1 MPDAAQPAVAET
13 DAMNFADSAKASCM
27 RKAETF
33 LPTASRDNNAS
44 NSSNASNAE
53 LSFKNW
59 GYRHASRR
67 NFAVRGLNLTIHA
80 GQRVL
85 LLGAS
90 GIGKS
95 TILSGAAGLIGN
107 DVVAKNSLESSAI
120 HSSSSSSSSSSN
132 SAHNMVSAKSQQAVL
147 VEDADG
153 GVSEGC
159 VLVDGIPVRKARGR
173 VGLVL
178 QDPDAQAIFQ
188 RLGDNVAFGPENMNV
203 PRSEIW
209 DRVRESLKKVGLDGL
224 QLHRATA
231 HLSGGQLQRLALAG
245 ALAMQPS
252 VLLLDE
258 PTANLDPDGTQQI
271 VGAVRAVL
279 DSTRATMVLVEHH
292 AEPWIDMID
301 RVVVLGLENAQ
312 STLAANDSPA
322 NKTSESAS
330 FANNLD
336 TVHDDDIARADS
348 SRTVIVA
355 DGTPDEVFTRTDLDF
370 EDLGIWLPE
379 RYKRNAKSSESKSSE
394 NKSSESTESSEKYYE
409 NCDPA
414 EGCGEVL
421 LSTRDLAISHNS
433 EPIAKHINLE
443 FKAGQITALVGA
455 NGAGKSTLSLTL
467 AGLLP
472 AVSGEVVASDALAEG
487 TNGTDPMKWKS
498 PDLAK
503 RISYVFQNPEHQF
516 ACGSVLDE
524 VMLGP
529 LRTGVSAD
537 EARAKAEELLKRFR
551 LARYAKANPYT
562 LSGGEK
568 RRLTVAASLAAAP
581 RVLILDEPTFGQD
594 RKTWLQII
602 RLIASL
608 RSDGVSI
615 IVVTHDRELVE
626 ALGARLV
633 ELVADTEVSK
643 NANKSKNANESKN
656 ANKSGEDFAS
666 IVDSDAVSGE
676 LVADASQKTRVSGEH
691 KSSAALSATTSATEI
706 SRIKV
711 SAVNNRNE
719 EAKLSSRSPLLASMN
734 PVFRIFGAFIASIPL
749 LFTLDCV
756 SASIALLLEFVIFAC
771 IKLPPWRVIRLS
783 WPVWVGAPTSALTV
797 LLYGKSGG
805 NTWFQWWLMHATDR
819 SAMLAVATSLR
830 ILAIGIPAIV
840 TVIGMDATD
849 LADAFSQVLHLP
861 DRFVYGGLAGIRLFG
876 VLQDDWAALT
886 ASRRS
891 RGLGDEHRVRAF
903 FPQSFA
909 LLVLSIRRSTTLA
922 TAMEARGFG
931 GVGARSHARVSSV
944 HARDWWF
951 LVVCTLVPSVA
962 VAAALYFGT
971 FAFLGGA

>member
-1 MPDAAQPAVAET
+1 MPDAVKSQE
-13 DAMNFADSAKASCM
+13 S
-27 RKAETF
+27 ETF
-33 LPTASRDNNAS
+33 LPSASSDCNSDSSANNAS
-44 NSSNASNAE
+44 KANNAE
-53 LSFKNW
+53 LRFEHW

-67 NFAVRGLNLTIHA
+67 AFAVRGLDLTIKA

-107 DVVAKNSLESSAI
+107 DFVAKSSAKDSAKDSATK
-120 HSSSSSSSSSSN
+120 SSANTSKSSANTSDT
-132 SAHNMVSAKSQQAVL
+132 SAKSHQTTL

-159 VLVDGIPVRKARGR
+159 VLVDGMPVRRARGK

-203 PRSEIW
+203 PREEIW

-224 QLHRATA
+224 QLHRSTS
-231 HLSGGQLQRLALAG
+231 HLSGGQMQRLALAG

-279 DSTRATMVLVEHH
+279 DSTHATMVLVEHH

-301 RVVVLGLENAQ
+301 RVVVLGLENDETSRDETAQ
-312 STLAANDSPA
+312 RETSTE
-322 NKTSESAS
+322 TVHSE
-330 FANNLD
+330 
-336 TVHDDDIARADS
+336 TVHDDDIARAAS

-355 DGTPDEVFTRTDLDF
+355 DGTPDEVFNRTDLDF

-379 RYKRNAKSSESKSSE
+379 RYKKNVKSSANESSVSKSSEKSYSESKSSS
-394 NKSSESTESSEKYYE
+394 KSSS
-409 NCDPA
+409 NCNPA
-414 EGCGEVL
+414 EGYGEVL
-421 LSTRDLAISHNS
+421 LSTKDLAISHSS
-433 EPIAKHINLE
+433 EPIARHINLE
-443 FKAGQITALVGA
+443 FRAGQITALVGA
-455 NGAGKSTLSLTL
+455 NGTGKSTLSLTL

-472 AVSGEVVASDALAEG
+472 AVSGEVVASDALAKGANG
-487 TNGTDPMKWKS
+487 TNPMKWKS

-529 LRTGVSAD
+529 LRTGVPED
-537 EARAKAEELLKRFR
+537 EAREKAQELLKRFR

-608 RSDGVSI
+608 RSEGVSI

-633 ELVADTEVSK
+633 ELVPDSKTEG
-643 NANKSKNANESKN
+643 AE
-656 ANKSGEDFAS
+656 
-666 IVDSDAVSGE
+666 
-676 LVADASQKTRVSGEH
+676 
-691 KSSAALSATTSATEI
+691 ALSATTGATDI

-711 SAVNNRNE
+711 SAVNNRSE
-719 EAKLSSRSPLLASMN
+719 KPKLSSRSPLIASMN
-734 PVFRIFGAFIASIPL
+734 PVFRIFGAFAASIPL
-749 LFTLDCV
+749 IFTLDCV
-756 SASIALLLEFVIFAC
+756 SASVALVLEFAIFAC
-771 IKLPPWRVIRLS
+771 IKLTPWRVIRLS

-830 ILAIGIPAIV
+830 ILAIGIPSIV
-840 TVIGMDATD
+840 MVIGMDATD
-849 LADAFSQVLHLP
+849 LADAFSQVMHLP

-944 HARDWWF
+944 HARDWWI
-951 LVVCTLVPSVA
+951 LVVCAIVPLVSVA
-962 VAAALYFGT
+962 SALYFGT

>member
-1 MPDAAQPAVAET
+1 MPDATQSQE
-13 DAMNFADSAKASCM
+13 S
-27 RKAETF
+27 ETF
-33 LPTASRDNNAS
+33 LPTDLSDRKSISNASDASRASDNA
-44 NSSNASNAE
+44 SNASNAE
-53 LSFKNW
+53 LRFENW

-67 NFAVRGLNLTIHA
+67 AFAVRGLDLTIKA

-107 DVVAKNSLESSAI
+107 DFVAKN
-120 HSSSSSSSSSSN
+120 
-132 SAHNMVSAKSQQAVL
+132 SAKSQQTTL

-159 VLVDGIPVRKARGR
+159 VLVDGVPVRRARGR

-203 PRSEIW
+203 PRNEIW
-209 DRVRESLKKVGLDGL
+209 DRVRKSLKEVGLDGL
-224 QLHRATA
+224 QLHRSTS
-231 HLSGGQLQRLALAG
+231 HLSGGQMQRLALAG

-279 DSTRATMVLVEHH
+279 DLTHATMVLVEHH

-301 RVVVLGLENAQ
+301 RVVVLGLENDE
-312 STLAANDSPA
+312 AANGKA
-322 NKTSESAS
+322 
-330 FANNLD
+330 ANNE
-336 TVHDDDIARADS
+336 TVHDDDIARVAS

-355 DGTPDEVFTRTDLDF
+355 DGTPDEVFNRTDLDF

-379 RYKRNAKSSESKSSE
+379 RYKKNVKSSANESSVSNSSA
-394 NKSSESTESSEKYYE
+394 NAESSEKYYE

-414 EGCGEVL
+414 EGYGEVL
-421 LSTRDLAISHNS
+421 LSTKDLAISHNS
-433 EPIAKHINLE
+433 EPIARHINLE

-472 AVSGEVVASDALAEG
+472 AVSGEVVSSDALAQG
-487 TNGTDPMKWKS
+487 ANGTDPMKWKS

-551 LARYAKANPYT
+551 LARYANANPYT

-594 RKTWLQII
+594 HKTWLQII

-608 RSDGVSI
+608 RSEGVSI

-633 ELVADTEVSK
+633 ELVPDVKAEDAEVS
-643 NANKSKNANESKN
+643 AAE
-656 ANKSGEDFAS
+656 AAGSGASAAEVGTAED
-666 IVDSDAVSGE
+666 VE
-676 LVADASQKTRVSGEH
+676 T
-691 KSSAALSATTSATEI
+691 KSSEAKSSEALSATTGATDI

-711 SAVNNRNE
+711 SAVNNRDE
-719 EAKLSSRSPLLASMN
+719 EAKLSSKSPLLASIN
-734 PVFRIFGAFIASIPL
+734 PVFRIFGAFAASIPL
-749 LFTLDCV
+749 FFTLDCV
-756 SASIALLLEFVIFAC
+756 SASVALLLEFVIFAC

-830 ILAIGIPAIV
+830 ILAIGVPSIV
-840 TVIGMDATD
+840 MVIGLDATD

-931 GVGARSHARVSSV
+931 GIGARSHARVSRV
-944 HARDWWF
+944 RARDWWIF
-951 LVVCTLVPSVA
+951 AVCAIVPSVA
-962 VAAALYFGT
+962 VVAALYFGT

>member
-1 MPDAAQPAVAET
+1 MPDAVKSQE
-13 DAMNFADSAKASCM
+13 S
-27 RKAETF
+27 ETF
-33 LPTASRDNNAS
+33 LPSASSDCNSDSSANNA
-44 NSSNASNAE
+44 NKASKANNAE
-53 LSFKNW
+53 LRFEHW

-67 NFAVRGLNLTIHA
+67 AFAVRGLDLTIKA

-107 DVVAKNSLESSAI
+107 DFVAKNSAKDSVE
-120 HSSSSSSSSSSN
+120 N
-132 SAHNMVSAKSQQAVL
+132 SEDSAKSQQTTL

-159 VLVDGIPVRKARGR
+159 VLVDGVPVRRARGR

-203 PRSEIW
+203 PRGEIW
-209 DRVRESLKKVGLDGL
+209 DRVRKSLKEVGLDGL
-224 QLHRATA
+224 QLHRSTS
-231 HLSGGQLQRLALAG
+231 HLSGGQMQRLALAG

-279 DSTRATMVLVEHH
+279 DSTHATMVLVEHH

-301 RVVVLGLENAQ
+301 RVVVLGLENGE
-312 STLAANDSPA
+312 AANGKDA
-322 NKTSESAS
+322 NGETVHSE
-330 FANNLD
+330 
-336 TVHDDDIARADS
+336 TVHDDDIARAAS

-355 DGTPDEVFTRTDLDF
+355 DGTPDEVFNRTDLDF

-379 RYKRNAKSSESKSSE
+379 RYKHNAKSSEKSSANAESPE
-394 NKSSESTESSEKYYE
+394 NSSASNSSVSNSSANAESSEKYYE
-409 NCDPA
+409 NCNPA
-414 EGCGEVL
+414 EGYGEVL
-421 LSTRDLAISHNS
+421 LSTKDLAISHNS
-433 EPIAKHINLE
+433 EPIARHINLE

-472 AVSGEVVASDALAEG
+472 AVSGEVVASDALAQG
-487 TNGTDPMKWKS
+487 ANGTDPMKWKS

-608 RSDGVSI
+608 RSEGVSI

-633 ELVADTEVSK
+633 ELVPDAKAEAAEMSAAEMSAAEAKSTE
-643 NANKSKNANESKN
+643 
-656 ANKSGEDFAS
+656 
-666 IVDSDAVSGE
+666 
-676 LVADASQKTRVSGEH
+676 
-691 KSSAALSATTSATEI
+691 ALSATTGATDI

-711 SAVNNRNE
+711 SAVNNRDE
-719 EAKLSSRSPLLASMN
+719 EAKLSSKSPLLASIN
-734 PVFRIFGAFIASIPL
+734 PVFRIFGAFAASIPL

-756 SASIALLLEFVIFAC
+756 SASVALLLEFVIFAC

-830 ILAIGIPAIV
+830 ILAIGVPSIV
-840 TVIGMDATD
+840 MVIGLDATD

-931 GVGARSHARVSSV
+931 GVGARSHARVSRV
-944 HARDWWF
+944 RARDWWIF
-951 LVVCTLVPSVA
+951 AVCAIVPSVA

>member
-1 MPDAAQPAVAET
+1 MPDAVKSQE
-13 DAMNFADSAKASCM
+13 S
-27 RKAETF
+27 ETF
-33 LPTASRDNNAS
+33 LPSASSDCNSDSSANNA
-44 NSSNASNAE
+44 NKASKANNAE
-53 LSFKNW
+53 LRFEHW

-67 NFAVRGLNLTIHA
+67 AFAVRGLDLTIKA

-107 DVVAKNSLESSAI
+107 DFVAKNSAKDSVE
-120 HSSSSSSSSSSN
+120 N
-132 SAHNMVSAKSQQAVL
+132 SEDSAKSQQTTL

-159 VLVDGIPVRKARGR
+159 VLVDGVPVRRARGR

-203 PRSEIW
+203 PRGEIW
-209 DRVRESLKKVGLDGL
+209 DRVRKSLKEVGLDGL
-224 QLHRATA
+224 QLHRSTS
-231 HLSGGQLQRLALAG
+231 HLSGGQMQRLALAG

-279 DSTRATMVLVEHH
+279 DSTHATMVLVEHH

-301 RVVVLGLENAQ
+301 RVVVLGLENDE
-312 STLAANDSPA
+312 AANGKDA
-322 NKTSESAS
+322 NGETVHSE
-330 FANNLD
+330 
-336 TVHDDDIARADS
+336 TVHDDDIARAAS

-355 DGTPDEVFTRTDLDF
+355 DGTPDEVFNRTDLDF

-379 RYKRNAKSSESKSSE
+379 RYKHNAKSSEKSSANAESPE
-394 NKSSESTESSEKYYE
+394 NSSASNSSVSNSSANAESSEKYYE
-409 NCDPA
+409 NCNPA
-414 EGCGEVL
+414 EGYGEVL
-421 LSTRDLAISHNS
+421 LSTKDLAISHNS
-433 EPIAKHINLE
+433 EPIARHINLE

-472 AVSGEVVASDALAEG
+472 AVSGEVVASDALAQG
-487 TNGTDPMKWKS
+487 ANGTDPMRWKS

-537 EARAKAEELLKRFR
+537 EARAKAQELLKRFR

-608 RSDGVSI
+608 RSGGVSI

-633 ELVADTEVSK
+633 ELVPDAKAEAAEMSAAEMSAAEAKSTE
-643 NANKSKNANESKN
+643 
-656 ANKSGEDFAS
+656 
-666 IVDSDAVSGE
+666 
-676 LVADASQKTRVSGEH
+676 
-691 KSSAALSATTSATEI
+691 ALSATTGATDI

-711 SAVNNRNE
+711 SAVNNRDE
-719 EAKLSSRSPLLASMN
+719 EAKLSSKSPLLASIN
-734 PVFRIFGAFIASIPL
+734 PVFRIFGAFAASIPL

-756 SASIALLLEFVIFAC
+756 SASVALLLEFVIFAC

-830 ILAIGIPAIV
+830 ILAIGVPSIV
-840 TVIGMDATD
+840 MVIGLDATD

-931 GVGARSHARVSSV
+931 GVGARSHARVSRV
-944 HARDWWF
+944 RARDWWIF
-951 LVVCTLVPSVA
+951 AVCAIVPSVA

>member
-1 MPDAAQPAVAET
+1 MPDAVKSQE
-13 DAMNFADSAKASCM
+13 S
-27 RKAETF
+27 ETF
-33 LPTASRDNNAS
+33 LPSASSDCNSDSSANNA
-44 NSSNASNAE
+44 NKASKANNAE
-53 LSFKNW
+53 LRFEHW

-67 NFAVRGLNLTIHA
+67 AFAVRGLDLTIKA

-107 DVVAKNSLESSAI
+107 DFVAKNSAKDSVE
-120 HSSSSSSSSSSN
+120 N
-132 SAHNMVSAKSQQAVL
+132 SEDSAKSQQTTL

-159 VLVDGIPVRKARGR
+159 VLVDGVPVRRARGR

-203 PRSEIW
+203 PRGEIW
-209 DRVRESLKKVGLDGL
+209 DRVRKSLKEVGLDGL
-224 QLHRATA
+224 QLHRSTS
-231 HLSGGQLQRLALAG
+231 HLSGGQMQRLALAG

-279 DSTRATMVLVEHH
+279 DSTHATMVLVEHH

-301 RVVVLGLENAQ
+301 RVVVLGLENDE
-312 STLAANDSPA
+312 AANGKDV
-322 NKTSESAS
+322 NGETVHSETVHSE
-330 FANNLD
+330 
-336 TVHDDDIARADS
+336 TVHDDDIARAAS

-355 DGTPDEVFTRTDLDF
+355 DGTPDEVFNRTDLDF

-379 RYKRNAKSSESKSSE
+379 RYKHNAKSSEKSSANAESPE
-394 NKSSESTESSEKYYE
+394 NSSASNSSVSNSSANAESSEKYYE
-409 NCDPA
+409 NCNPA
-414 EGCGEVL
+414 EGYGEVL
-421 LSTRDLAISHNS
+421 LSTKDLAISHNS
-433 EPIAKHINLE
+433 EPIARHINLE

-472 AVSGEVVASDALAEG
+472 AVSGEVVASDALAQG
-487 TNGTDPMKWKS
+487 ANGTDPMRWKS

-537 EARAKAEELLKRFR
+537 EARAKAQELLKRFR

-608 RSDGVSI
+608 RSGGVSI

-633 ELVADTEVSK
+633 ELVPDAKAEAAEMSAAEMSAAEAKSTE
-643 NANKSKNANESKN
+643 
-656 ANKSGEDFAS
+656 
-666 IVDSDAVSGE
+666 
-676 LVADASQKTRVSGEH
+676 
-691 KSSAALSATTSATEI
+691 ALSATTGATDI

-711 SAVNNRNE
+711 SAVNNRDE
-719 EAKLSSRSPLLASMN
+719 EAKLSSKSPLLASIN
-734 PVFRIFGAFIASIPL
+734 PVFRIFGAFAASIPL

-756 SASIALLLEFVIFAC
+756 SASVALLLEFVIFVC

-830 ILAIGIPAIV
+830 ILAIGVPSIV
-840 TVIGMDATD
+840 MVIGLDATD

-931 GVGARSHARVSSV
+931 GVGARSHARVSRV
-944 HARDWWF
+944 RARDWWIF
-951 LVVCTLVPSVA
+951 AVCAIVPSVA

>member
-1 MPDAAQPAVAET
+1 MPDATQSQE
-13 DAMNFADSAKASCM
+13 S
-27 RKAETF
+27 ETF
-33 LPTASRDNNAS
+33 LPTDLSDRKSISNASDASRASDNA
-44 NSSNASNAE
+44 SNASNAE
-53 LSFKNW
+53 LRFENW

-67 NFAVRGLNLTIHA
+67 AFAVRGLDLTIKA

-107 DVVAKNSLESSAI
+107 DFVAKN
-120 HSSSSSSSSSSN
+120 
-132 SAHNMVSAKSQQAVL
+132 SAKSQQTTL

-159 VLVDGIPVRKARGR
+159 VLVDGVPVRRARGR

-203 PRSEIW
+203 PRNEIW
-209 DRVRESLKKVGLDGL
+209 DRVRKSLKEVGLDGL
-224 QLHRATA
+224 QLHRSTS
-231 HLSGGQLQRLALAG
+231 HLSGGQMQRLALAG

-258 PTANLDPDGTQQI
+258 PTANLDPDGTHQI

-279 DSTRATMVLVEHH
+279 DSTHATMVLVEHH

-301 RVVVLGLENAQ
+301 RVVVLGLENDE
-312 STLAANDSPA
+312 AANGKA
-322 NKTSESAS
+322 
-330 FANNLD
+330 ANNE
-336 TVHDDDIARADS
+336 TVHDDDIARVAS

-355 DGTPDEVFTRTDLDF
+355 DGTPDEVFNRTDLDF

-379 RYKRNAKSSESKSSE
+379 RYKKNVKSSANESSVSNSSA
-394 NKSSESTESSEKYYE
+394 NAESSEKYYE

-414 EGCGEVL
+414 EGYGEVL
-421 LSTRDLAISHNS
+421 LSTKDLAISHNS
-433 EPIAKHINLE
+433 EPIARHINLE

-472 AVSGEVVASDALAEG
+472 AVSGEVVSSDALAQG
-487 TNGTDPMKWKS
+487 ANGTDPMKWKS

-537 EARAKAEELLKRFR
+537 EARAKAQELLKRFR

-608 RSDGVSI
+608 RSEGVSI

-633 ELVADTEVSK
+633 ELVPDAKAEAAEMSAAEVS
-643 NANKSKNANESKN
+643 
-656 ANKSGEDFAS
+656 AS
-666 IVDSDAVSGE
+666 EV
-676 LVADASQKTRVSGEH
+676 
-691 KSSAALSATTSATEI
+691 KSSEALSATTGATDI

-711 SAVNNRNE
+711 SAVNNRDE
-719 EAKLSSRSPLLASMN
+719 EAKLSSKSPLLASIN
-734 PVFRIFGAFIASIPL
+734 PVFRIFGAFAASIPL
-749 LFTLDCV
+749 FFTLDCV
-756 SASIALLLEFVIFAC
+756 SASVALLLEFVIFAC

-830 ILAIGIPAIV
+830 ILAIGVPSIV
-840 TVIGMDATD
+840 MVIGLDATD

-931 GVGARSHARVSSV
+931 GIGARSHARVSRV
-944 HARDWWF
+944 RARDWWIF
-951 LVVCTLVPSVA
+951 AVCAIVPSVA
-962 VAAALYFGT
+962 VVTALYFGT

>member
-1 MPDAAQPAVAET
+1 MPDAVKSQE
-13 DAMNFADSAKASCM
+13 S
-27 RKAETF
+27 ETF
-33 LPTASRDNNAS
+33 LPSASSDCNSDSSANNA
-44 NSSNASNAE
+44 NKASKANNAE
-53 LSFKNW
+53 LRFEHW

-67 NFAVRGLNLTIHA
+67 AFAVRGLNLTIKA

-107 DVVAKNSLESSAI
+107 DFVAKNSAKDSVE
-120 HSSSSSSSSSSN
+120 N
-132 SAHNMVSAKSQQAVL
+132 SEDSAKSQQTTL

-159 VLVDGIPVRKARGR
+159 VLVDGVPVRRARGR

-203 PRSEIW
+203 PRGEIW
-209 DRVRESLKKVGLDGL
+209 DRVRKSLKEVGLDGL
-224 QLHRATA
+224 QLHRSTS
-231 HLSGGQLQRLALAG
+231 HLSGGQMQRLALAG

-279 DSTRATMVLVEHH
+279 DSTHATMVLVEHH

-301 RVVVLGLENAQ
+301 RVVVLGLENGE
-312 STLAANDSPA
+312 AANGKDA
-322 NKTSESAS
+322 NGETVHSE
-330 FANNLD
+330 
-336 TVHDDDIARADS
+336 TVHDDDIARAAS

-355 DGTPDEVFTRTDLDF
+355 DGTPDEVFNRTDLDF

-379 RYKRNAKSSESKSSE
+379 RYKHNAKSSEKSSANAESPE
-394 NKSSESTESSEKYYE
+394 NSSASNSSVSNSSANAESSEKYYE
-409 NCDPA
+409 NCNPA
-414 EGCGEVL
+414 EGYGEVL
-421 LSTRDLAISHNS
+421 LSTKDLAISHNS
-433 EPIAKHINLE
+433 EPIARHINLE

-472 AVSGEVVASDALAEG
+472 AVSGEVVASDALAQG
-487 TNGTDPMKWKS
+487 ANGTDPMKWKS

-608 RSDGVSI
+608 RSEGVSI

-633 ELVADTEVSK
+633 ELVPDAKAEAAEMSAAEASAFEAKSTE
-643 NANKSKNANESKN
+643 
-656 ANKSGEDFAS
+656 
-666 IVDSDAVSGE
+666 
-676 LVADASQKTRVSGEH
+676 
-691 KSSAALSATTSATEI
+691 ALSATTGATDI

-711 SAVNNRNE
+711 SAVNNRDE
-719 EAKLSSRSPLLASMN
+719 EAKLSSKSPLLASIN
-734 PVFRIFGAFIASIPL
+734 PVFRIFGAFAASIPL

-756 SASIALLLEFVIFAC
+756 SASVALLLEFVIFAC

-830 ILAIGIPAIV
+830 ILAIGVPSIV
-840 TVIGMDATD
+840 MVIGLDATD

-931 GVGARSHARVSSV
+931 GVGARSHARVSRV
-944 HARDWWF
+944 RARDWWIF
-951 LVVCTLVPSVA
+951 AVCAIVPSVA

>member
-1 MPDAAQPAVAET
+1 MPDAVKSQE
-13 DAMNFADSAKASCM
+13 S
-27 RKAETF
+27 ETF
-33 LPTASRDNNAS
+33 LPSASSDCNSDSSANNA
-44 NSSNASNAE
+44 NKASKANNAE
-53 LSFKNW
+53 LRFENW

-67 NFAVRGLNLTIHA
+67 AFAVRGLDLTIKA

-107 DVVAKNSLESSAI
+107 DFVAKNSAKDSVE
-120 HSSSSSSSSSSN
+120 N
-132 SAHNMVSAKSQQAVL
+132 SEDSAKSQQTTL

-159 VLVDGIPVRKARGR
+159 VLVDGVPVRRARGR

-203 PRSEIW
+203 PRGEIW
-209 DRVRESLKKVGLDGL
+209 DRVRKSLKEVGLDGL
-224 QLHRATA
+224 QLYRSTS
-231 HLSGGQLQRLALAG
+231 HLSGGQMQRLALAG

-279 DSTRATMVLVEHH
+279 DSTHATMVLVEHH

-301 RVVVLGLENAQ
+301 RVVVLGLENDE
-312 STLAANDSPA
+312 AANGKDA
-322 NKTSESAS
+322 NGETVHSE
-330 FANNLD
+330 
-336 TVHDDDIARADS
+336 TVHDDDIARAAS

-355 DGTPDEVFTRTDLDF
+355 DGTPDDVFNRTDLDF

-379 RYKRNAKSSESKSSE
+379 RYKHNAKSSEKSSANAESPE
-394 NKSSESTESSEKYYE
+394 NSSASNSSVSNSSANAESSEKYYE
-409 NCDPA
+409 NCNPA
-414 EGCGEVL
+414 EGYGEVL
-421 LSTRDLAISHNS
+421 LSTKDLAISHNS
-433 EPIAKHINLE
+433 EPIARHINLE

-472 AVSGEVVASDALAEG
+472 AVSGEVVASDALAQG
-487 TNGTDPMKWKS
+487 ANGTDPMKWKS

-537 EARAKAEELLKRFR
+537 EARAKAQELLKRFR

-608 RSDGVSI
+608 RSEGVSI

-626 ALGARLV
+626 VLGARLV
-633 ELVADTEVSK
+633 ELVPDAKAEAAEMSAAEMSAAEAKSTE
-643 NANKSKNANESKN
+643 
-656 ANKSGEDFAS
+656 
-666 IVDSDAVSGE
+666 
-676 LVADASQKTRVSGEH
+676 
-691 KSSAALSATTSATEI
+691 ALSATTGATDI

-711 SAVNNRNE
+711 SAVNNRDE
-719 EAKLSSRSPLLASMN
+719 EAKLSSKSPLLASIN
-734 PVFRIFGAFIASIPL
+734 PVFRIFGAFAASIPL

-756 SASIALLLEFVIFAC
+756 SASVALLLEFVIFAC

-830 ILAIGIPAIV
+830 ILAIGVPSIV
-840 TVIGMDATD
+840 MVIGLDATD

-931 GVGARSHARVSSV
+931 GVGARSHARVSRV
-944 HARDWWF
+944 RARDWWIF
-951 LVVCTLVPSVA
+951 AVCAIVPSVA

>member
-1 MPDAAQPAVAET
+1 MPDAVKSQE
-13 DAMNFADSAKASCM
+13 S
-27 RKAETF
+27 ETF
-33 LPTASRDNNAS
+33 LPSASSDCNSDSSANNA
-44 NSSNASNAE
+44 NKASKANNAE
-53 LSFKNW
+53 LRFEHW

-67 NFAVRGLNLTIHA
+67 AFAVRGLDLTIKA

-107 DVVAKNSLESSAI
+107 DFVAKNSAKDSVE
-120 HSSSSSSSSSSN
+120 N
-132 SAHNMVSAKSQQAVL
+132 SEDSAKSQQTTL

-159 VLVDGIPVRKARGR
+159 VLVDGVPVRRARGR

-203 PRSEIW
+203 PRNEIW
-209 DRVRESLKKVGLDGL
+209 DRVRKSLKEVGLDGL
-224 QLHRATA
+224 QLHRSTS
-231 HLSGGQLQRLALAG
+231 HLSGGQMQRLALAG

-279 DSTRATMVLVEHH
+279 DSTHATMVLVEHH

-301 RVVVLGLENAQ
+301 RVVVLGLENDE
-312 STLAANDSPA
+312 AANGKA
-322 NKTSESAS
+322 
-330 FANNLD
+330 ANNE
-336 TVHDDDIARADS
+336 TVHDDDIARAAS

-355 DGTPDEVFTRTDLDF
+355 DGTPDEVFNRTDLDF

-379 RYKRNAKSSESKSSE
+379 RYKKNVKSSANESFVINSSA
-394 NKSSESTESSEKYYE
+394 NAESSEKYYE
-409 NCDPA
+409 NCNPA
-414 EGCGEVL
+414 EGYGEVL
-421 LSTRDLAISHNS
+421 LSTKDLAISHNS
-433 EPIAKHINLE
+433 EPIARHINLE

-472 AVSGEVVASDALAEG
+472 AVSGEVVASDALAQG
-487 TNGTDPMKWKS
+487 ANGTDPMKWKS

-537 EARAKAEELLKRFR
+537 EARAKAQELLKRFR

-608 RSDGVSI
+608 RSGGVSI

-633 ELVADTEVSK
+633 ELVPDAKAEAAEMS
-643 NANKSKNANESKN
+643 AAE
-656 ANKSGEDFAS
+656 AS
-666 IVDSDAVSGE
+666 
-676 LVADASQKTRVSGEH
+676 ASE
-691 KSSAALSATTSATEI
+691 ALSATTGATDI

-711 SAVNNRNE
+711 SAVNNRDE
-719 EAKLSSRSPLLASMN
+719 EAKLSSRSPLLASIN
-734 PVFRIFGAFIASIPL
+734 PVFRIFGAFAASIPL

-756 SASIALLLEFVIFAC
+756 SASVALLLEFVIFAC

-783 WPVWVGAPTSALTV
+783 WPVWVGAPASALTV

-830 ILAIGIPAIV
+830 ILAIGVPSIV
-840 TVIGMDATD
+840 MVIGLDATD

-931 GVGARSHARVSSV
+931 GVGARSHARVSRV
-944 HARDWWF
+944 RARDWWIF
-951 LVVCTLVPSVA
+951 AVCAIVPSVA

>member
-1 MPDAAQPAVAET
+1 MPDAVKSQE
-13 DAMNFADSAKASCM
+13 S
-27 RKAETF
+27 ETF
-33 LPTASRDNNAS
+33 LPSASSDCNSDSSANNA
-44 NSSNASNAE
+44 NKASKANNAE
-53 LSFKNW
+53 LRFENW

-67 NFAVRGLNLTIHA
+67 AFAVRGLDLTIKA

-107 DVVAKNSLESSAI
+107 DFVAKNSAKDSVE
-120 HSSSSSSSSSSN
+120 N
-132 SAHNMVSAKSQQAVL
+132 SEDSAKSQQTTL

-159 VLVDGIPVRKARGR
+159 VLVDGVPVRRARGR

-203 PRSEIW
+203 PRGEIW
-209 DRVRESLKKVGLDGL
+209 DRVRKSLKEVGLDGL
-224 QLHRATA
+224 QLHRSTS
-231 HLSGGQLQRLALAG
+231 HLSGGQMQRLALAG

-279 DSTRATMVLVEHH
+279 DSTHATMVLVEHH

-301 RVVVLGLENAQ
+301 RVVVLGLENDE
-312 STLAANDSPA
+312 AANGKDA
-322 NKTSESAS
+322 NGETVHSE
-330 FANNLD
+330 
-336 TVHDDDIARADS
+336 TVHDDDIARAAS

-355 DGTPDEVFTRTDLDF
+355 DGTPDEVFNRTDLDF

-379 RYKRNAKSSESKSSE
+379 RYKHNAKSSEKSSANAESPE
-394 NKSSESTESSEKYYE
+394 NSSASNSSVSNSSTNAESSEKYYE
-409 NCDPA
+409 NCNPA
-414 EGCGEVL
+414 EGYGEVL
-421 LSTRDLAISHNS
+421 LSTKDLAISHNS
-433 EPIAKHINLE
+433 EPIARHINLE

-472 AVSGEVVASDALAEG
+472 AVSGEVVASDALAQG
-487 TNGTDPMKWKS
+487 ANGTDPMKWKS

-537 EARAKAEELLKRFR
+537 EARAKAQELLKRFR

-608 RSDGVSI
+608 RSGGVSI

-633 ELVADTEVSK
+633 ELVPDAKAEAAEMS
-643 NANKSKNANESKN
+643 AAE
-656 ANKSGEDFAS
+656 AS
-666 IVDSDAVSGE
+666 
-676 LVADASQKTRVSGEH
+676 ASE
-691 KSSAALSATTSATEI
+691 ALSATTGATDI

-711 SAVNNRNE
+711 SAVNNRDE
-719 EAKLSSRSPLLASMN
+719 EAKLSSRSPLLASIN
-734 PVFRIFGAFIASIPL
+734 PVFRIFGAFAASIPL

-756 SASIALLLEFVIFAC
+756 SASVALLLEFVIFAC

-783 WPVWVGAPTSALTV
+783 WPVWVGAPASALTV

-830 ILAIGIPAIV
+830 ILAIGVPSIV
-840 TVIGMDATD
+840 MVIGLDATD

-922 TAMEARGFG
+922 TAMDARGFG
-931 GVGARSHARVSSV
+931 GVGARSHARVSRV
-944 HARDWWF
+944 RARDWWIF
-951 LVVCTLVPSVA
+951 AVCAIVPSVA

>member
-1 MPDAAQPAVAET
+1 MPDAVKSQE
-13 DAMNFADSAKASCM
+13 S
-27 RKAETF
+27 ETF
-33 LPTASRDNNAS
+33 LPSASSDCNSDSSANNA
-44 NSSNASNAE
+44 NKASKANNAE
-53 LSFKNW
+53 LRFEHW

-67 NFAVRGLNLTIHA
+67 AFAVRGLDLTIKA

-107 DVVAKNSLESSAI
+107 DFVAKNSAKDSVE
-120 HSSSSSSSSSSN
+120 N
-132 SAHNMVSAKSQQAVL
+132 SEDGAKSQQTTL

-159 VLVDGIPVRKARGR
+159 VLVDGVPVRRARGR

-203 PRSEIW
+203 PRGEIW
-209 DRVRESLKKVGLDGL
+209 DRVRKSLKEVGLDGL
-224 QLHRATA
+224 QLHRSTS
-231 HLSGGQLQRLALAG
+231 HLSGGQMQRLALAG

-279 DSTRATMVLVEHH
+279 DSTHATMVLVEHH

-301 RVVVLGLENAQ
+301 RVVVLGLENDEAVNGKD
-312 STLAANDSPA
+312 ANGE
-322 NKTSESAS
+322 TVHSE
-330 FANNLD
+330 
-336 TVHDDDIARADS
+336 TVHDDDIARAAS

-355 DGTPDEVFTRTDLDF
+355 DGTPDEVFNRTDLDF

-379 RYKRNAKSSESKSSE
+379 RYKKNVKSSANESFVINSSA
-394 NKSSESTESSEKYYE
+394 NAESSEKYYE
-409 NCDPA
+409 NCNPA
-414 EGCGEVL
+414 EGYGEVL
-421 LSTRDLAISHNS
+421 LSTKDLAISHNS
-433 EPIAKHINLE
+433 EPIARHINLE

-472 AVSGEVVASDALAEG
+472 AVSGEVVASDALAQG
-487 TNGTDPMKWKS
+487 ANGTDLMKWKS

-537 EARAKAEELLKRFR
+537 EARAKAQELLKRFR

-608 RSDGVSI
+608 RSGGVSI

-633 ELVADTEVSK
+633 ELVPDAKAEAAEMSAAEAKSTE
-643 NANKSKNANESKN
+643 
-656 ANKSGEDFAS
+656 
-666 IVDSDAVSGE
+666 
-676 LVADASQKTRVSGEH
+676 
-691 KSSAALSATTSATEI
+691 ALSATTGATDI

-711 SAVNNRNE
+711 SAVNNRDE
-719 EAKLSSRSPLLASMN
+719 EAKLSSKSPLLASIN
-734 PVFRIFGAFIASIPL
+734 PVFRIFGAFAASIPL

-756 SASIALLLEFVIFAC
+756 SASVALLLEFVIFAC

-830 ILAIGIPAIV
+830 ILAIGVPSIV
-840 TVIGMDATD
+840 MVIGLDATD

-931 GVGARSHARVSSV
+931 GVGARSHARVSRV
-944 HARDWWF
+944 RARDWWIF
-951 LVVCTLVPSVA
+951 AVCAIVPSVA

>member
-1 MPDAAQPAVAET
+1 MPDAVKSQE
-13 DAMNFADSAKASCM
+13 S
-27 RKAETF
+27 ETF
-33 LPTASRDNNAS
+33 LPSASSDCNSDSSANNA
-44 NSSNASNAE
+44 NKANNAE
-53 LSFKNW
+53 LRFEHW

-67 NFAVRGLNLTIHA
+67 AFAVRGLDLTIKA

-107 DVVAKNSLESSAI
+107 DFVAKNSAKDSVE
-120 HSSSSSSSSSSN
+120 N
-132 SAHNMVSAKSQQAVL
+132 SEDSAKSQQTTL

-159 VLVDGIPVRKARGR
+159 VLVDGVPVRRARGR

-203 PRSEIW
+203 PRGEIW
-209 DRVRESLKKVGLDGL
+209 DRVRKSLKEVGLDGL
-224 QLHRATA
+224 QLHRSTS
-231 HLSGGQLQRLALAG
+231 HLSGGQMQRLALAG

-279 DSTRATMVLVEHH
+279 DSTHATMVLVEHH

-301 RVVVLGLENAQ
+301 RVVVLGLENDE
-312 STLAANDSPA
+312 AANGKA
-322 NKTSESAS
+322 
-330 FANNLD
+330 ANNE
-336 TVHDDDIARADS
+336 TVHDDDIARAAS

-355 DGTPDEVFTRTDLDF
+355 DGTPDEVFNRTDLDF

-379 RYKRNAKSSESKSSE
+379 RYKKNVKSSANESFVINSSA
-394 NKSSESTESSEKYYE
+394 NAESSEKYYE
-409 NCDPA
+409 NCNPA
-414 EGCGEVL
+414 EGYGEVL
-421 LSTRDLAISHNS
+421 LSTKDLAISHNS
-433 EPIAKHINLE
+433 EPIARHINLE

-472 AVSGEVVASDALAEG
+472 AVSGEVVASDALAQG
-487 TNGTDPMKWKS
+487 ANGTDPMKWKS

-537 EARAKAEELLKRFR
+537 EARAKAQELLKRFR

-608 RSDGVSI
+608 RSEGVSI

-626 ALGARLV
+626 VLGARLV
-633 ELVADTEVSK
+633 ELVPDAKAEAAEMSAAEMSAAEAKSTE
-643 NANKSKNANESKN
+643 
-656 ANKSGEDFAS
+656 
-666 IVDSDAVSGE
+666 
-676 LVADASQKTRVSGEH
+676 
-691 KSSAALSATTSATEI
+691 ALSATTGATDI

-711 SAVNNRNE
+711 SAVNNRDE
-719 EAKLSSRSPLLASMN
+719 EAKLSSKSPLLASIN
-734 PVFRIFGAFIASIPL
+734 PVFRIFGAFAASIPL

-756 SASIALLLEFVIFAC
+756 SASVALLLEFVIFAC

-830 ILAIGIPAIV
+830 ILAIGVPSIV
-840 TVIGMDATD
+840 MVIGLDATD

-931 GVGARSHARVSSV
+931 GVGARSHARVSRV
-944 HARDWWF
+944 RARDWWIF
-951 LVVCTLVPSVA
+951 AVCAIVPSVA